1 MAGRGDELSEI
12 RPDLVSEVDLSSS
25 EFLSTVLCWNLLKIW
40 NVFSNPTCFHWE
52 GRGQSAPLHGQTFAH
67 FVIENKAD
75 WIPCGVWPWGAAI
88 PREIRDSRLFDLRQ
102 PMLLCKTVEPG
113 AVSDLRGHTVAVQ
126 THLTSLRVSPAVLK
140 KVFWF
145 YSCRQNRLWK
155 SLHVFIC
162 FKMNGIVERLHTT
175 YHPSRLQS
183 RESLTQSSYCV
194 TSRSH
199 LGSSSWVHTC
209 TLHMLRGFIKSRWY
223 FLIWNGNTTFS
234 VTDMSDVPSRV

>member
-1 MAGRGDELSEI
+1 MFSLGGARTVSPPAWPNI
-12 RPDLVSEVDLSSS
+12 RSLCNRKQSRLNPMWSLTVRSSVS
-25 EFLSTVLCWNLLKIW
+25 
-40 NVFSNPTCFHWE
+40 
-52 GRGQSAPLHGQTFAH
+52 
-67 FVIENKAD
+67 
-75 WIPCGVWPWGAAI
+75 
-88 PREIRDSRLFDLRQ
+88 RESRDSRLFDLRQ

-126 THLTSLRVSPAVLK
+126 THLTSLRVSPAALK

-145 YSCRQNRLWK
+145 YSCRQNCLWK
-155 SLHVFIC
+155 SLHFFIC

-194 TSRSH
+194 SSRSH
-199 LGSSSWVHTC
+199 LGSSSWVH

-223 FLIWNGNTTFS
+223 FRIWNRNTTFS

>member
-75 WIPCGVWPWGAAI
+75 WIPCGVWPWGAAFPGKAGI
-88 PREIRDSRLFDLRQ
+88 QGCLISDSRCCCGRLSSQ
-102 PMLLCKTVEPG
+102 EP
-113 AVSDLRGHTVAVQ
+113 SQIFRGHTVAVQ

-145 YSCRQNRLWK
+145 YSCRQNRSWK
-155 SLHVFIC
+155 SLHFFIC

-199 LGSSSWVHTC
+199 LGGSSWVH

>member
-1 MAGRGDELSEI
+1 MFSLGGARTVSPPAWPNI
-12 RPDLVSEVDLSSS
+12 RSLCNRKQSRLNPMWSLTVRSSVSGGS
-25 EFLSTVLCWNLLKIW
+25 
-40 NVFSNPTCFHWE
+40 
-52 GRGQSAPLHGQTFAH
+52 
-67 FVIENKAD
+67 
-75 WIPCGVWPWGAAI
+75 
-88 PREIRDSRLFDLRQ
+88 RDSRLFDLRQ

-155 SLHVFIC
+155 SLHFFIC

-183 RESLTQSSYCV
+183 RESLSQSSYCV

-199 LGSSSWVHTC
+199 LGSSSWVHTP
-209 TLHMLRGFIKSRWY
+209 HMLRCFIKSRWY